1 MTRLFYLDDRFGPL
15 PQFPRTPF
23 DIGRQH
29 VGARLNTC
37 VHTEAVVDLP
47 LTPRWD
53 GDILSR
59 SIRMKAIGQPQ
70 PDSECSRVLRM
81 VEYIQAD
88 LGCPRGATL
97 LPIGVKPD
105 ATFIDAIVRLTP
117 VL

>member
-47 LTPRWD
+47 LGPWCD
-53 GDILSR
+53 GDSLGRLSR
-59 SIRMKAIGQPQ
+59 VESLGQMKPGG
-70 PDSECSRVLRM
+70 DSTRDFRV
-81 VEYIQAD
+81 VEY
-88 LGCPRGATL
+88 L
-97 LPIGVKPD
+97 
-105 ATFIDAIVRLTP
+105 
-117 VL
+117 